1 MKYTY
6 KSLLLFTFLL
16 FLADCTTQ
24 KRKGDMSALAKLYE
38 NTTAKY
44 NGYFNARELLR
55 ASILDL
61 NEQHEDNYNKILDLY
76 QYVEVENPQAVASN
90 LDEAIK
96 KVSVVVSLHRE
107 SVWTDDCYL
116 LVGQAQYLKQDY
128 EGAEE
133 TLRYM
138 VEEFSPAKMAKKK
151 RLSKKDKKVGKKKVV
166 NGKSSK
172 KVSDK
177 KTEEDKESEDRAKSA
192 AKRRKAY
199 NKQVKKK
206 KKSSSSKKKTS
217 SSKKKSS
224 KRVIRPE
231 SAPKLADEE
240 ETTEDEPLADGLI
253 RLSDREE
260 IDPNKKPEK
269 YGIKH
274 RPAYQESV
282 LWLARTLIERENY
295 SGAQRYMSQLERDP
309 TTFKDI
315 KEELSAVQ
323 AYYHLAQKDYERAL
337 NPLEKAIKLADKK
350 KDKAR
355 YAYII
360 AQIHQEA
367 GRGDAA
373 YVSFEKVLKHGPEY
387 EMEFGAKLNLAQN
400 AYINGKGSAAEA
412 RKNLNKMLKDI
423 KNEEYKDQIYYALAQ
438 IDLKQ
443 NDREKAI
450 ENLSLALKYSR
461 SNRTQ
466 KAEAYYT
473 LGTLYMEEESYV
485 NAKFYFDSTLQVL
498 TNTDERFDEVTKL
511 SNSLTE
517 ISESIQTIALQDSL
531 LKISGMTDAEKRALA
546 FEIKKQDDERRRQ
559 KAAAK
564 TSAGGN
570 NNPRN
575 TIAPGRKLSSGVG
588 TSGALKKESSFFAY
602 DDRALKRGARD
613 FARKWEDRK
622 LEDNWRR
629 SNKRSTGDFEEI
641 EEEEEVPSTVFTD
654 EDVKKY
660 LKGVPNTE
668 SEKKAA
674 HLKIQEAMFTLG
686 SLYRER
692 LKNYPKSVEILE
704 GLSDRYPNNTFELD
718 AWYYLYLDYK
728 DLKNDPK
735 AQVYYDKI
743 ISKYGN
749 STYAMI
755 LKDPNYASKIQDK
768 EKILNNYYDRAYSA
782 FTSGQYKVAYDKSVA
797 AKGQFGASNSLQPKF
812 ALLAAMSTGNLQG
825 KDAYVNA
832 LKDVVAKYPDTPE
845 QTRAKEILRL
855 LGGGSTFLP
864 GNEKAQESV
873 YKTEPEKLHYIIIA
887 FNKDVSLTDNK
898 AKVSD
903 FNRKYHKLDKLRI
916 SNIYLGAEV
925 RTPIIV
931 IRRFKDK
938 AAAMKYFKGTQ
949 INKKDFISKDNDF
962 EIFAITQNNYRLVLK
977 NKTLDGYREFFEAE
991 YKR

>member
-6 KSLLLFTFLL
+6 KSLLVFVALL
-16 FLADCTTQ
+16 ILAGCTTQ

-55 ASILDL
+55 ASILEL
-61 NEQHEDNYNKILDLY
+61 EEQHQDNYHKVLNLY
-76 QYVEVENPQAVASN
+76 EYVEAENPQAVASS

-151 RLSKKDKKVGKKKVV
+151 KLSKKDKRVSKSKSSGSSSRKKVTKKK
-166 NGKSSK
+166 
-172 KVSDK
+172 SDD
-177 KTEEDKESEDRAKSA
+177 DKEFKDKTKSA
-192 AKRRKAY
+192 EKRRKAY
-199 NKQVKKK
+199 NRQVKKK
-206 KKSSSSKKKTS
+206 KKGSSAKKKKNS
-217 SSKKKSS
+217 GKKASP
-224 KRVIRPE
+224 RVIRPE
-231 SAPKLADEE
+231 SVPKIADDQEKE
-240 ETTEDEPLADGLI
+240 DDEPLGDGMI
-253 RLSDREE
+253 RLSDKDTA
-260 IDPNKKPEK
+260 DPNQKPQK

-309 TTFKDI
+309 ATFKDV
-315 KEELSAVQ
+315 KQELSAVQ
-323 AYYHLAQKDYERAL
+323 AYYHLAQKDYERAI
-337 NPLEKAIKLADKK
+337 NPLEKAIDLSDKK

-373 YVSFEKVLKHGPEY
+373 YVSFEKVLKYSPEY

-400 AYINGKGSAAEA
+400 AYLNGKGSAAEA

-443 NDREKAI
+443 DNRAGAI
-450 ENLSLALKYSR
+450 ENLTLSLKNSR
-461 SNRTQ
+461 QNKAQ
-466 KAEAYYT
+466 KAEAYLT
-473 LGTLYMEEESYV
+473 LADLYMEEESYV
-485 NAKFYFDSTLQVL
+485 EAKSYFDSTLQVL
-498 TNTDERFDEVTKL
+498 TNTDERYDRVNKL

-517 ISESIQTIALQDSL
+517 ISESIQTIELQDSL
-531 LKISGMTDAEKRALA
+531 LKIADMTDAERRALA

-559 KAAAK
+559 KAASK
-564 TSAGGN
+564 ISAGGT
-570 NNPRN
+570 NPKN
-575 TIAPGRKLSSGVG
+575 TIAPGRKLSSGIG
-588 TSGALKKESSFFAY
+588 TSGALKTESSFFAY

-613 FARKWEDRK
+613 FSRKWDDRK
-622 LEDNWRR
+622 LEDDWRR
-629 SNKRSTGDFEEI
+629 SNKRSSGDFEEF

-660 LKGVPNTE
+660 LKGVPTTE

-692 LKNYPKSVEILE
+692 LQNYPKSVAILE
-704 GLSDRYPNNTFELD
+704 QLSSRYPNNTFELD

-728 DLKNDPK
+728 DLKNEPQ

-743 ISKYGN
+743 IKKYST

-768 EKILNNYYDRAYSA
+768 EKILNNYYDGAYTA

-797 AKGQFGASNSLQPKF
+797 AKDQFGASNTLQPKF
-812 ALLAAMSTGNLQG
+812 ALLAAMSTGSLQG
-825 KDAYVNA
+825 KDAYIKA

-845 QTRAKEILRL
+845 QTRAREILRV
-855 LGGGSTFLP
+855 LGGGSAFLP
-864 GNEKAQESV
+864 GKEKAQASV
-873 YKTEPEKLHYIIIA
+873 YKSEPDKLHYIIIA

-931 IRRFKDK
+931 IRRFKDQT
-938 AAAMKYFKGTQ
+938 AAMKYYKGTQ
-949 INKKDFISKDNDF
+949 INKRDFISKDNDF

-977 NKTLDGYREFFEAE
+977 NKTLDGYREFFDST
-991 YKR
+991 YKN